1 MLLKRYFALTT
12 FVLRVNYDTV
22 MIDLIMLASLVGG
35 PKHGYALKKQAG
47 MVFAHSELHNN
58 LVYPLLRR
66 FASLGW
72 VTKKS
77 APGERGQTRQQY
89 ALTAAGRRA
98 LLERLNTFD
107 EKEAQSSEEF
117 LLRVGLF
124 ELLEPSA
131 RERILNARHQVL
143 AQREEHFARL
153 QQLELG
159 AYGSKVV
166 GFLRQRVKD
175 ELNWLRRLRHL
186 PANSLSI
193 NAAGQPGR
201 AVRGRPAAAH
211 NAKQRS
217 TP

>member
-1 MLLKRYFALTT
+1 
-12 FVLRVNYDTV
+12 
-22 MIDLIMLASLVGG
+22 MIDLIILANLVDG

-47 MVFAHSELHNN
+47 MVFAQSELHNN

-66 FASLGW
+66 FTSQGW

-77 APGERGQTRQQY
+77 APGQRGQTRLQY

-98 LLERLNTFD
+98 LLERLNTFE

-124 ELLEPSA
+124 ELLEPEA
-131 RERILNARHQVL
+131 RERILDARQQVL
-143 AQREEHFARL
+143 TRREEHFARL

-159 AYGSKVV
+159 VYGGEVV

-175 ELNWLRRLRHL
+175 ELHWLRRLRHL
-186 PANSLSI
+186 STNPAI
-193 NAAGQPGR
+193 NAASEPVR
-201 AVRGRPAAAH
+201 FTRGRPPDAH
-211 NAKQRS
+211 HAKQRS
-217 TP
+217 TS

>member
-1 MLLKRYFALTT
+1 MF
-12 FVLRVNYDTV
+12 
-22 MIDLIMLASLVGG
+22 DLIILANLVDG

-47 MVFAHSELHNN
+47 MVFAQAELHNN

-66 FASLGW
+66 FTVQGW

-117 LLRVGLF
+117 LLRAGLF
-124 ELLEPSA
+124 ELLEAEA
-131 RERILNARHQVL
+131 REHILDARGQVL
-143 AQREEHFARL
+143 ARREEHFARL
-153 QQLELG
+153 QQMELG
-159 AYGSKVV
+159 VYGGEVV

-186 PANSLSI
+186 PANNLSI
-193 NAAGQPGR
+193 NGAQAA
-201 AVRGRPAAAH
+201 RGRPAAAH
-211 NAKQRS
+211 HGKQRS
-217 TP
+217 TS